1 MTVDTLMELY
11 GVMVP
16 PTSSTIASVTSAHM
30 DVEPMADGHRTTTSE
45 AAFSSSQM
53 PVEAEHPGLASGE
66 EGSEEAAEAAAAPL
80 DFNIAYQFAVRM
92 FANGKDA
99 SISRGGDAVLEATVG
114 DCGTVKEV
122 IKVLYRNRLDDIC
135 RSPERPDLRL
145 SQEEAQGHLLA
156 TSWGTL

>member
-1 MTVDTLMELY
+1 M
-11 GVMVP
+11 
-16 PTSSTIASVTSAHM
+16 
-30 DVEPMADGHRTTTSE
+30 
-45 AAFSSSQM
+45 
-53 PVEAEHPGLASGE
+53 
-66 EGSEEAAEAAAAPL
+66 
-80 DFNIAYQFAVRM
+80 
-92 FANGKDA
+92 
-99 SISRGGDAVLEATVG
+99 G